1 MVRFRSDMRVRVVQG
16 MGSELMIVNAARV
29 STGRE
34 SLELTEADK
43 RLLRA
48 LVVEGHGSPLEHTA
62 YTFEIECPIFVSRQ
76 IVKYR
81 TSSINEVSGRYT
93 TLPDD
98 FYVPEFSRPAVQVG
112 KSMDYKFEVVAPRT
126 RARLGLALYR
136 QWLKESARA
145 YVNARNHALGAGLA
159 KEVARMGTPTHQYT
173 RLWVTMNLRTALHF
187 IAQRI
192 DNPDADRPSH
202 GQYEIGLVAQQ
213 IRDIVAADYPHVW
226 AAFEETKWKKI

>member
-1 MVRFRSDMRVRVVQG
+1 MKFRSDMSVRVVQR

-34 SLELTEADK
+34 SVELTEADK

-62 YTFEIECPIFVSRQ
+62 YTFEVECPIFVSRQ

-81 TSSINEVSGRYT
+81 TASINEISGRYT
-93 TLPDD
+93 KLPDE
-98 FYVPEFSRPAVQVG
+98 FYVPEGVRPPVQVG
-112 KSMDYKFEVVAPRT
+112 RSMDYKFKPAAHGTP
-126 RARLGLALYR
+126 ADKGFFLYR
-136 QWLKESARA
+136 LWLKESARA
-145 YVNARNHALGAGLA
+145 YVKARDLALGAGLA
-159 KEVARMGTPTHQYT
+159 KEVARMGGPTHQYT
-173 RLWVTMNLRTALHF
+173 RLWATMNLRTALHF

-226 AAFEETKWKKI
+226 AAFDETRWKKI

>member
-1 MVRFRSDMRVRVVQG
+1 MAVRTVQH

-29 STGRE
+29 STGHE
-34 SLELTEADK
+34 STHLTEADK

-48 LVVEGHGSPLEHTA
+48 LVLEGHGSPLEHTA

-81 TSSINEVSGRYT
+81 TASINEISGRYT
-93 TLPDD
+93 KLPDE
-98 FYVPEFSRPAVQVG
+98 FYIPEPTRPAVQTG
-112 KSMDYKFEVVAPRT
+112 RTMDYKFETAAPDT
-126 RARLGLALYR
+126 PAGKSLFLYR
-136 QWLKESARA
+136 VWLKETARA
-145 YVNARNHALGAGLA
+145 YVKARDLALGAGLA
-159 KEVARMGTPTHQYT
+159 KEVSRMGTPTHQYT
-173 RLWVTMNLRTALHF
+173 RLWATMNLRTALHF

-213 IRDIVAADYPHVW
+213 IRDIIAKDYPHIW